1 MEFSFPSNAVQKA
14 VGFNLVSEC
23 SYFTFIVSLLVQRVK
38 DWMRWTRWK
47 SGPILW
53 TETVYSEE
61 TRAQTQPT
69 RTKHVISTS
78 FIRVAASGW
87 HRIVRRHAP
96 DKASV
101 CSGCRGIRVFFC
113 IGFRGRADRGGGP
126 RSMRSLRTKRTAR
139 TTRPGWSHGLPR
151 WLRSRYNTKTR
162 NNFIRP
168 VEVSDDAGEGGG
180 WLEPMPLWNE
190 KRKPDKLN
198 KQRVA
203 GQRKAPLT
211 LIQRFQ

>member
-139 TTRPGWSHGLPR
+139 TTRPGWSDGLPR

-180 WLEPMPLWNE
+180 
-190 KRKPDKLN
+190 D
-198 KQRVA
+198 
-203 GQRKAPLT
+203 
-211 LIQRFQ
+211 